1 MKLKVIVSGVVV
13 DIRTFFSDK
22 RGRDVCVVTLFSDG
36 DTVKVYDFPID
47 CIDVLTLYE
56 SVDIPCRI
64 FEGNKGIG
72 FSYAK

>member
-1 MKLKVIVSGVVV
+1 MVSGVLV
-13 DIRTFFSDK
+13 DISTFFSDK
-22 RGRDVCVVTLFSDG
+22 RNRDVCVITLFSDG
-36 DTVKVYDFPID
+36 EAIKIFDFPID

-56 SVDIPCRI
+56 TVDIPCRI